1 MRKLAVICSFML
13 LLVSCK
19 DEPKIE
25 KEILEIPVQ
34 FKVDRFDQ
42 AFFETK
48 PEELSKLKS
57 LYPEFFPA
65 NVSDQQWIEK
75 MTNPLWKEL
84 YQEVQKKYGNFD
96 TKTQDIELFFKHA
109 IHYFPSTKVPKV
121 IALIGEMDYESKI
134 IYNGEYLLIALE
146 LYLGKEHE
154 YYKAEFP
161 TFISQNFE
169 DTQILPDIA
178 TQFGMT
184 KVRYPLTKSFIELM
198 LYEGKLLYLKDL
210 TLPTYKDEDKIG
222 YTKEQL
228 DWAATNE
235 ADIWKF
241 FIEGNILYSTDN
253 KLASRFI
260 NPAPFSKFYLEI
272 DNESPGRIGSYLGW
286 QIVRSFMKN
295 NNIPLEDMLQMD
307 AAKIFNMSKYKPKK

>member
-1 MRKLAVICSFML
+1 
-13 LLVSCK
+13 
-19 DEPKIE
+19 
-25 KEILEIPVQ
+25 
-34 FKVDRFDQ
+34 
-42 AFFETK
+42 
-48 PEELSKLKS
+48 
-57 LYPEFFPA
+57 
-65 NVSDQQWIEK
+65 
-75 MTNPLWKEL
+75 
-84 YQEVQKKYGNFD
+84 
-96 TKTQDIELFFKHA
+96 
-109 IHYFPSTKVPKV
+109 
-121 IALIGEMDYESKI
+121 
-134 IYNGEYLLIALE
+134 
-146 LYLGKEHE
+146 
-154 YYKAEFP
+154 
-161 TFISQNFE
+161 
-169 DTQILPDIA
+169 
-178 TQFGMT
+178 
-184 KVRYPLTKSFIELM
+184 M